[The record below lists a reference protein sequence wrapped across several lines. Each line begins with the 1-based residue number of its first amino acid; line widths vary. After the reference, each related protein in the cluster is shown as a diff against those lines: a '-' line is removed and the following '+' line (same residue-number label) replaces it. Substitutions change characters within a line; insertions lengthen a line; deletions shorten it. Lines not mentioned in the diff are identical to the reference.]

1 MNKTINITSGD
12 AEVCSCTEEDIK
24 KYCLTVSNE
33 NACEKFFSL
42 QIYERKFCLDHQF
55 QSLLML

>member
-24 KYCLTVSNE
+24 KYCMTVSYE
-33 NACEKFFSL
+33 NACEKFFLSRF
-42 QIYERKFCLDHQF
+42 IRENSAWIIDFKVC
-55 QSLLML
+55 

>member
-24 KYCLTVSNE
+24 KYCMTVSNE
-33 NACEKFFSL
+33 KVFSL
-42 QIYERKFCLDHQF
+42 RIYERKFCLDHRF